1 LTTFGAEL
9 QLVSCP
15 MRFLALILWDV
26 WLVAVWPLRLVLR
39 MAFGHPPPPIVELRV
54 RGAWRYR
61 EGGARSLRWRSRD
74 RAPSLQ
80 GLRALFERVAREPR
94 SLGVAL
100 RLEGPTGSAAQW
112 AELASAISWLQG
124 KGKHVAIFA
133 EALDGTT
140 YAAVCG
146 AHFIAMPPSGAL
158 ELVGLF
164 TELTSAGPALA
175 KLGVRPVFVRR
186 ESYKTAPE
194 IFTEAE
200 PSAIQRAQTQS
211 LLDRLFERLIADLG
225 RRSLS
230 SEAARKVVDAGPY
243 TGRTALA
250 AGLIDEVLFHDQL
263 RARLQERWGGRVPV
277 KVAEGDLPG
286 ASRLR
291 SAGRIPPLGLRSPRR
306 APAVGVVMLEGL
318 IRSGRSGALPL
329 AGRLCGSE
337 SAAEVLGQARRSRQV
352 RSVVVAI
359 ESRGGS
365 ALASEIIWREIR
377 RTADAKPTLI
387 YVDRVAASGGY
398 LAACGAER
406 ILSAPLALVGSIGV
420 FAGRF
425 DVKEVLDRLG
435 IRREP
440 LQRGARAGLVGKSG
454 PLDAE
459 ERMALEAMVE
469 ESYQAF
475 ISLVAQAR
483 HKSLEETLGLAQGKV
498 YTGEQALPL
507 GLIDRVCGF
516 EEAVAEAAAQGGVAG
531 EPPAVR
537 IFGSPLTRGLLA
549 RVWAAGGA
557 LAGLSP

>member
-1 LTTFGAEL
+1 
-9 QLVSCP
+9 
-15 MRFLALILWDV
+15 MRFLALIFWDV
-26 WLVAVWPLRLVLR
+26 LLVVLWPLRVVLR

-74 RAPSLQ
+74 RVPSLQ

-140 YAAVCG
+140 YAAICG

-175 KLGVRPVFVRR
+175 KLGVRPDFVRR

-200 PSAIQRAQTQS
+200 PSAIQRAQAQG

-230 SEAARKVVDAGPY
+230 PEAARKVVDAGPY

-263 RARLQERWGGRVPV
+263 GVRLQECWGGRVPV
-277 KVAEGDLPG
+277 RGGRAEGELPG
-286 ASRLR
+286 ASRLA
-291 SAGRIPPLGLRSPRR
+291 SAGRVPPLGLRSPRR
-306 APAVGVVMLEGL
+306 SPAVGVVMLEGL

-329 AGRLCGSE
+329 AGRFCGSE
-337 SAAEVLGQARRSRQV
+337 SAAEVLGLARRSRQV
-352 RSVVVAI
+352 RSVVIAI

-420 FAGRF
+420 FSGRF

-440 LQRGARAGLVGKSG
+440 LQRGARAGLMGKSG
-454 PLDAE
+454 PLDVD

-483 HKSLEETLGLAQGKV
+483 HKSLEATRGLAQGKV

-507 GLIDRVCGF
+507 GLVDRVCGF
-516 EEAVAEAAAQGGVAG
+516 EEAVAEAAVKGGIAG
-531 EPPAVR
+531 EPATVR
-537 IFGSPLTRGLLA
+537 VFGSPTTTGLLA
-549 RVWAAGGA
+549 RLWAVGGA